1 MSVRRTTPYGKDPLF
16 LATTR
21 AGRHTGQV
29 IESVLGDLLEPV
41 REDAT
46 NASQAA
52 RAARNSPA
60 VRSTTGRPR
69 GRPSKQPAQSS
80 VDPDRTFGEESN
92 LFGAA
97 GFDTS
102 SVNQSSDQEDYDD
115 LANERKPL
123 SNVYKPL
130 RGPLQQPQPP
140 RAVVNQQTP
149 KPIATQHRPVTP
161 KTPILQ
167 KKTSP
172 ANNNLNVPRPVKPSW
187 EWRST
192 FDSVHQYLKDWLL
205 QNLDYKYSYLKRKT
219 EIDEKTISRIEKSLP
234 DFLVVR
240 KNDRGK
246 MEIPLEFWGALRDLI
261 LSDGDLLPSSAP
273 PTVVSTGEGV
283 SMKEFEKKADQLW
296 QKYIKENQAKITSW
310 SSTEFEE
317 KFPHLFKKHI
327 LASKSEIV
335 DMIRHSWKDNNEA
348 VKQELSTLSKKLDKA
363 RDQIIQLQD
372 TPSSMSSD
380 KLKAMISNHINNI
393 LPIAQLEALISAN
406 VKGNVNWGLSR
417 VNHWSHGTG
426 AVINIL
432 MTSPNYAFPSM
443 NQWTHQKLFRWFI
456 GNPVPTPNPP
466 EAALTKWD
474 EHGECWCSPAK
485 HDNGF
490 GPTIGVISGSDIFP
504 DQVVVEHISP
514 SASLEP
520 GAAPREMELYA
531 YIENFDTYDAVS
543 GLSKEMFGEPDSKL
557 KYHYVKVAEWTY
569 NAELGS
575 NSAQAFNVAIDLK
588 QFSAPTNKLVVRAKN
603 NWGGDSVEYTC
614 LYRIRVHGEIAV
626 APKD

>member
-1 MSVRRTTPYGKDPLF
+1 VLQDLVPFAIKFLGFILLGIFALSFVTGVFNALFNTSRTSDSFDGDDGDIGYQFHGLDLRHKLGQFIPNWLAHPL
-16 LATTR
+16 
-21 AGRHTGQV
+21 
-29 IESVLGDLLEPV
+29 ENLGPDILS
-41 REDAT
+41 DI
-46 NASQAA
+46 N
-52 RAARNSPA
+52 NSI
-60 VRSTTGRPR
+60 R
-69 GRPSKQPAQSS
+69 
-80 VDPDRTFGEESN
+80 
-92 LFGAA
+92 
-97 GFDTS
+97 
-102 SVNQSSDQEDYDD
+102 
-115 LANERKPL
+115 
-123 SNVYKPL
+123 
-130 RGPLQQPQPP
+130 
-140 RAVVNQQTP
+140 
-149 KPIATQHRPVTP
+149 
-161 KTPILQ
+161 
-167 KKTSP
+167 
-172 ANNNLNVPRPVKPSW
+172 
-187 EWRST
+187 
-192 FDSVHQYLKDWLL
+192 
-205 QNLDYKYSYLKRKT
+205 NLDYKYSYLRRKT
-219 EIDEKTISRIEKSLP
+219 EIDGETISKIEKSLP
-234 DFLVVR
+234 EFLVVR

-246 MEIPLEFWGALRDLI
+246 IEIPLEFWGALRDLI
-261 LSDGDLLPSSAP
+261 QSDGNLLPSSAL
-273 PTVVSTGEGV
+273 PTLDSTGKGV
-283 SMKEFEKKADQLW
+283 SIKDFEKKAGQLW

-335 DMIRHSWKDNNEA
+335 DMIRHNWKDNNEA

-363 RDQIIQLQD
+363 REQILQLQD

-380 KLKAMISNHINNI
+380 KLKAMVSNHINNI

-426 AVINIL
+426 AVVNVL

-443 NQWTHQKLFRWFI
+443 NQWMHQKVFRWFI
-456 GNPVPTPNPP
+456 GNPVPIPNPP

-490 GPTIGVISGSDIFP
+490 GPTIGVISGSNIYP

-531 YIENFDTYDAVS
+531 YIEDFDTYDAVY

-575 NSAQAFNVAIDLK
+575 TSAQAFTVAIDLK

-603 NWGGDSVEYTC
+603 NWGGERVEYTC

-626 APKD
+626 TPKD